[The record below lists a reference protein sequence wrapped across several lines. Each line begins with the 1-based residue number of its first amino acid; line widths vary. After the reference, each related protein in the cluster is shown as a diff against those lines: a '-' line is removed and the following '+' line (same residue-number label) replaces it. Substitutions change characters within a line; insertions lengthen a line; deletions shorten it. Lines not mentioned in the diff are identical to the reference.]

1 MTRLAPAAAA
11 AGVLLVLL
19 AGCGGGKQASP
30 ADRWRADVDA
40 ACDRAENAVR
50 DGGQARDVGDL
61 DRVMVRVGDIVLTTA
76 DEIEALKV
84 PKESKATAA
93 PFLEKLGD
101 VRKSVASVRKAV
113 EGGEE
118 FDIGVAAEDVRAT
131 GNAWFKAAERA
142 GLKRCGRRAVTD
154 AAVDELMI
162 PGFTAASVEKAI
174 RLHEQVSKLRR
185 LLAVTAGVQQRVA
198 YWKQTPGVMAYVDK
212 VDANQTPQRL
222 DRFSQSFGFRTRDL
236 TATAENAVYWY
247 RRGNAA
253 KARAKEAKFFE
264 IERKMQRA
272 ALKMLDAAGASG
284 RELIPVLRRAYRRGG
299 GGGGKGSSA

>member
-1 MTRLAPAAAA
+1 MRGLGLTATA
-11 AGVLLVLL
+11 VLVLL
-19 AGCGGGKQASP
+19 AGCGGGGEQASP
-30 ADRWRADVDA
+30 TDRWRADVDA
-40 ACDRAENAVR
+40 ACDRAEKAVR
-50 DGGQARDVGDL
+50 EGGQARDVGDL
-61 DRVMVRVGDIVLTTA
+61 DRVMVRVGDIVLGA
-76 DEIEALKV
+76 VDEIEALTV
-84 PKESKATAA
+84 PKESKATAE
-93 PFLEKLGD
+93 PFLEKLGE

-162 PGFTAASVEKAI
+162 PGYTAASVEKAL
-174 RLHEQVSKLRR
+174 RLHDQVSKLRR
-185 LLAVTAGVQQRVA
+185 LLEATAGVQQRIA

-212 VDANQTPQRL
+212 VDANQTPRRL
-222 DRFSQSFGFRTRDL
+222 ERFSHSFGYRTRDL
-236 TATAENAVYWY
+236 EATAEDAVYWY

-264 IERKMQRA
+264 IERNMQRA

-284 RELIPVLRRAYRRGG
+284 RELLPALRRAFRRGG
-299 GGGGKGSSA
+299 GSEKGSSA